1 MTKVNIL
8 IVEDEGIIARDVK
21 HTLEELGYS
30 VPAIAFSGEE
40 AIKKAGEILPDLV
53 LMDIVLRGAIDGVKA
68 AEQIRARFNIPVVFL
83 TAYADDDTLQR
94 AKITAPFGYLLK
106 PFREKELYAAIEI
119 ALHIH
124 KMERKIIESEEWLS
138 TILKSIGDAVIV
150 TDTGGCVT
158 FMNSVAEGLTGWKR
172 EDAARKHLKDIFN
185 IVNEE
190 TGQHDED
197 PATRVLREGVVVGLA
212 NHTVLIARDGT
223 RRPIDDSA
231 SPIRDNKGNITGVVL
246 IFRDVTER
254 KRLEEELRALSLID
268 ELTSLYNRRGFF
280 NLAQQQLKLAKRTK
294 KGLLFFIA
302 DLDGLKQI
310 NDTYGHEK
318 GDMALIEAAGIMKE
332 TFRESDIIGR
342 IGGDEFAGVMLEDSN
357 ASAGILA
364 TRFQE
369 NLDAHNAKSTRPYK
383 LSISIGIAHCDPEA
397 SPSIDELLKKAD
409 KLMYE
414 QKRNKR
420 ENRF

>member
-8 IVEDEGIIARDVK
+8 IVEDEGIIAKDLK
-21 HTLEELGYS
+21 HTLGKLGYS
-30 VPAIAFSGEE
+30 VSAIAFSGEE
-40 AIKKAGEILPDLV
+40 AVKKAGEILPDLV

-68 AEQIRARFNIPVVFL
+68 AEQIRARFNIPVVYL
-83 TAYADDDTLQR
+83 TAYADEDTLQR

-106 PFREKELYAAIEI
+106 PFREKELHAAIEI

-124 KMERKIIESEEWLS
+124 KMEGKIRESEQWLS

-150 TDTGGCVT
+150 TDTGGRVT

-172 EDAARKHLKDIFN
+172 EEAAKKHLKDIFN
-185 IVNEE
+185 IVNEG
-190 TGQHDED
+190 TGQQDED
-197 PATRVLREGVVVGLA
+197 PATRVLREGGVVGLA

-223 RRPIDDSA
+223 RRPIDDSG

-246 IFRDVTER
+246 IFRDITER
-254 KRLEEELRALSLID
+254 RRLEEELRALSLID

-294 KGLLFFIA
+294 RRPLFFIA

-318 GDMALIEAAGIMKE
+318 GDMALIDAAGIMKE

-364 TRFQE
+364 ARFQE

-383 LSISIGIAHCDPEA
+383 LSISIGIAHCGPDS

-420 ENRF
+420 KNRF

>member
-8 IVEDEGIIARDVK
+8 IVEDEGIIAKDIK
-21 HTLEELGYS
+21 HTLEKLGYS
-30 VPAIAFSGEE
+30 VSAIAFSGEE
-40 AIKKAGEILPDLV
+40 AVKKAGEILPDLV

-68 AEQIRARFNIPVVFL
+68 AEQIRARFNIPVVYL
-83 TAYADDDTLQR
+83 TAFADEATLQR

-106 PFREKELYAAIEI
+106 PFREKELHAAIEI
-119 ALHIH
+119 ALQIH
-124 KMERKIIESEEWLS
+124 KMERKIIESKEWLS

-158 FMNSVAEGLTGWKR
+158 FMNSVAEGLTGWKQ
-172 EDAARKHLKDIFN
+172 EEAARKHLKDIFN

-190 TGQHDED
+190 TGEQAEE
-197 PATRVLREGVVVGLA
+197 PATRVIREGVVVGLA
-212 NHTVLIARDGT
+212 NTVLIARGGT
-223 RRPIDDSA
+223 RRPIDDSG

-268 ELTSLYNRRGFF
+268 ELTSLYNRRGFL

-294 KGLLFFIA
+294 RGPLFFIA

-310 NDTYGHEK
+310 NDTYGHEE
-318 GDMALIEAAGIMKE
+318 GDMALIEAARIMKE
-332 TFRESDIIGR
+332 TFRESDVIGR
-342 IGGDEFAGVMLEDSN
+342 IGGDEFAGIMLEDSN

-369 NLDAHNAKSTRPYK
+369 SLDAHNAKSTRPYK
-383 LSISIGIAHCDPEA
+383 LSISIGIAHCDPDS
-397 SPSIDELLKKAD
+397 SPSIDELLRNAD

-420 ENRF
+420 GNRF